1 MSENKDT
8 LAAGVPTDFHSSP
21 CPING
26 AHFYTCGHSFN
37 SGKGRE
43 IFVQKPVDKF
53 LSRSV
58 SFDFS

>member
-26 AHFYTCGHSFN
+26 AFMLIFTHAGTVLIL
-37 SGKGRE
+37 GKEGRYLCRNLW
-43 IFVQKPVDKF
+43 INF
-53 LSRSV
+53 
-58 SFDFS
+58 